1 MMKRRIWEF
10 SIVLVVAVDNG
21 RKEVEDVGK
30 DGEASHEEGEDCQ
43 RFQLVWQP
51 LDGNPGVVI
60 DVDVDYT
67 IFVLFS
73 LSLW

>member
-51 LDGNPGVVI
+51 LDGNPGGG
-60 DVDVDYT
+60 Y
-67 IFVLFS
+67 
-73 LSLW
+73 